1 MNRIFN
7 VIWSTTKEKWLVVS
21 EKVKSNGGVP
31 KSSLMSLAVLS
42 SMLAA
47 GVPAYA
53 IDPGELPAGGQIT
66 AGAGSIGSSS
76 NRMTVNQTSQQMIAN
91 WSSFNIGT
99 GASVQFIQPNVS
111 ATALNHIADQ
121 NPTQILGSLS
131 ANGKVFLLNQSGI
144 IFGKNARV
152 DVGGLVASTLNM
164 LDTDF
169 LAGRYKF
176 TNSGKPGEILNQGS
190 INILQGGVVA
200 LIGPKVTNDGTIEA
214 NGGSVALGA
223 GKQVSLDLKGDG
235 LITFTVD
242 EGAVDALVQNSGLV
256 KADGGIVVM
265 TARAADVL
273 TQSAVNN
280 SGIVQARSMEQKEG
294 RIILDAVGGM
304 TTLSGTLDASSTDGK
319 GGQVVAT
326 GDRVWVKDGAHL
338 TASGVT
344 GGGEVLVGGNWQ
356 GKDTSIHQATGT
368 IVESGALLEANA
380 TDTGNGGTIVAWSDV
395 TNPLSVTR
403 AYGTF
408 EAMGGLNGGDGGR
421 IETSGHWLDVAG
433 ISVSASSLAGTAGL
447 WLLDPYNVTI
457 SSNILNNGSWDNTSS
472 GQFWI
477 PNGNISNIS
486 VDDITSQLNFGTN
499 VTVQT
504 LGLGTGSQEGIISIN
519 TNIKTTSINNVKLTL
534 NAYDHINLDSDI
546 IDLGLDTNSKL
557 DLDFITVIGGVTGS
571 GNITGINGAT
581 TFNIGGSS
589 DYAGSISGAN
599 RSVIKNGIGSLT
611 LSGISSYTGSTTV
624 FSGTLLLGAS
634 NIISDQSNVT
644 VNNNS
649 ILNIGIYSDI
659 VGQVIVKDNG
669 SIIGTSGILTSNSA
683 YTFNT
688 GTGYTT
694 SISAILSGTAYLLK
708 IGTGLVTLSGVNTY
722 SGITT
727 INGGTISIG
736 ADSGLGTAPVS
747 AAAGQLTFKVGTLQT
762 TNTFELSS
770 NRGISLVGAGTINTA
785 AGTMLTY
792 GGIMADGGSFTKLG
806 VGTLT
811 LSGSNNYTGSTIIN
825 GGTIRASN
833 NSALGTVSG
842 GVTVANGAALE
853 LDKNVTI
860 GAEQLSLSGTGM
872 SNGGALC
879 SVSGNNIY
887 QGSITLAG
895 DTFINADAL
904 TTTLSLDNPINGP
917 YSLALNGSGTINLG
931 GVVGGSVP
939 LASFTTGNA
948 LLLNINSGAVKT
960 IGAQTYNGRT
970 AFNYV
975 GTTTLTTTNN
985 NIIATATVDAGKVT
999 AVSGSTLTLN
1009 TGSGNVTFTNVN
1021 NDFATVSVTNAG
1033 AVSLVDSN
1041 ELTISGINTTGAID
1055 IATLTNDLTLNGTI
1069 ITTNASSMAILL
1081 NAAKYTDAGTATG
1094 GDIIWSAGSINVGP
1108 GGIATLYTGSI
1119 SGSTALA
1126 SLIGSGSGRFRYN
1139 SDELVTNYSPISAPL
1154 ALGLNAVYREQPVL
1168 KVTPNNESI
1177 TYGDTL
1183 PSFTVKSYVGSVNG
1197 DIDPG
1202 VTGSAVLV
1210 VDGSKSTSD
1219 NYIAGQHNVR
1229 YDNIHSTL
1237 VSNLGYG
1244 FTDNTSNPIEL
1255 TITARTLTITG
1266 FQSDNKVYDRNT
1278 TAVIGS
1284 TGNLVGV
1291 VSGDTVG
1298 FTNGGA
1304 TFASKNV
1311 ANGITVTLNGV
1322 TLTGADLGNYTYSNG
1337 TTKDLSDITP
1347 KPLTIT
1353 GFQSDN
1359 KVYDRNATAVIS
1371 NGGTLVGVVSGDTV
1385 GFTNPQAT
1393 FASKNVANGIT
1404 VTLNGVTLT
1413 GTDLSNYTYS
1423 SGSATDLSDITPAPL
1438 TVTARNQMKLY
1449 DGSAYS
1455 GGNGVIFDPVVSF
1468 SDIDDTQSGYTG
1480 TSQGA
1485 IQSGTYVIT
1494 PKGYTSSN
1502 YNITFAN
1509 GQLTIISLVPMPP
1522 EWSVSTPPSSP
1533 PATLLHVNVGD
1544 QIQGNNRGL
1553 PDLSPMIAP
1562 SGNVQQVTRVFMP
1575 EEFVRSSSSYIFPL
1589 PSNVYSQL
1597 SESMGTENVF
1607 LQDGSS
1613 LPGWIKYDVQK
1624 KVFMVTD
1631 VPPGALPVT
1640 VIVKQGDLSWPVV
1653 IIQ

>member
-31 KSSLMSLAVLS
+31 KSSLLSIAVLTS
-42 SMLAA
+42 LFAA

-53 IDPGELPAGGQIT
+53 IDSGALPTGGQIT
-66 AGAGSIGSSS
+66 AGAGTIGASGTS
-76 NRMTVNQTSQQMIAN
+76 MTVNQSSQQMIAN
-91 WSSFNIGT
+91 WSSFNIGKD
-99 GASVQFIQPNVS
+99 ASVQFIQPNVS
-111 ATALNHIADQ
+111 ATVLNHIADQ

-152 DVGGLVASTLNM
+152 DVGALVASS
-164 LDTDF
+164 LDLRDSDF

-176 TNSGKPGEILNQGS
+176 NNSGTAGEILNQGS
-190 INILQGGVVA
+190 INIFQDGVVA
-200 LIGPKVTNDGTIEA
+200 LIGTKVTNEGAISA

-223 GKQVSLDLKGDG
+223 GNQVSLDLKGDG

-242 EGAVDALVQNSGLV
+242 EGAVDALVENKGLI
-256 KADGGIVVM
+256 KGDGGLVVM

-294 RIILDAVGGM
+294 RILLDAVGGM
-304 TTLSGTLDASSTDGK
+304 TTVSGTLDASSTDGK

-326 GDRVWVKDGAHL
+326 GDRVLVKDGAHL
-338 TASGVT
+338 TASGLT

-380 TDTGNGGTIVAWSDV
+380 TDTGNGGTVVAWSDV

-408 EAMGGLNGGDGGR
+408 EAMGGTNGGDGGR

-433 ISVSASSLAGTAGL
+433 ISVSASSPTGTAGL

-457 SSNILNNGSWDNTSS
+457 SSNIINNNGSWDTTSS
-472 GQFWI
+472 DPFWI
-477 PNGNISNIS
+477 PNGTSSNIW
-486 VDDITSQLNFGTN
+486 VHDIENQLNSGTN

-504 LGLGTGSQEGIISIN
+504 LGIGTGNQEGIISID
-519 TNIKTTSINNVKLTL
+519 TNINITSISNVKLTL
-534 NAYDHINLDSDI
+534 NAYDHINLTSDI
-546 IDLGLDTNSKL
+546 IDSGSDTNSKL
-557 DLDFITVIGGVTGS
+557 DLDFITVIGGVTGL
-571 GNITGINGAT
+571 GNITGNNGAT

-599 RSVIKNGIGSLT
+599 RSVIKNGIGSLK

-624 FSGTLLLGAS
+624 SSGTLLLGAS

-644 VNNNS
+644 VNTNS

-659 VGQVIVKDNG
+659 VGQVIVNNNG

-683 YTFNT
+683 YIFNT

-694 SISAILSGTAYLLK
+694 SISAILSGTAHLLK
-708 IGTGLVTLSGVNTY
+708 NGTGLVTLSGVNTY

-727 INGGTISIG
+727 INAGTISIG

-747 AAAGQLTFKVGTLQT
+747 AAAGQLTFIGGTLQT
-762 TNTFELSS
+762 TNTFALSS

-904 TTTLSLDNPINGP
+904 TTTLSLDNSINGNF
-917 YSLALNGSGTINLG
+917 SLSLNGSGTINLG

-975 GTTTLTTTNN
+975 GTTTLTTSNN
-985 NIIATATVDAGKVT
+985 NITATATVDAGKLT
-999 AVSGSTLTLN
+999 AVRGSTLTLN

-1021 NDFATVSVTNAG
+1021 NDFATVSVTKAG

-1055 IATLTNDLTLNGTI
+1055 IATLTNDLTVDGNIATS
-1069 ITTNASSMAILL
+1069 NSSSTAIAL
-1081 NAAKYTDAGTATG
+1081 NAAKNTKAGIATG
-1094 GDIIWSAGSINVGP
+1094 GDIFLKSGMISVGS

-1119 SGSTALA
+1119 PGSTALA

-1139 SDELVTNYSPISAPL
+1139 SDEVSTNYTK
-1154 ALGLNAVYREQPVL
+1154 ALDQGMNEIYRETPTG
-1168 KVTPNNESI
+1168 VTVIANDETI
-1177 TYGDTL
+1177 TYGSNPKL
-1183 PSFTVKSYVGSVNG
+1183 EYSFTGLQNNDTMSGIASVDVN
-1197 DIDPG
+1197 
-1202 VTGSAVLV
+1202 
-1210 VDGSKSTSD
+1210 GSKSSSG
-1219 NYIAGQHNVR
+1219 NYFFGAH
-1229 YDNIHSTL
+1229 TL
-1237 VSNLGYG
+1237 TPSGLPASPSLLGYTYTYVTG
-1244 FTDNTSNPIEL
+1244 
-1255 TITARTLTITG
+1255 TLTVQQKELIVTAPNNVTKIYNSLLDVPVAYSATLGTLAMGDVVNTAATLLYVDKNVGTNKTVNVSGLTLKDGSGSNITG
-1266 FQSDNKVYDRNT
+1266 NYNITYTPSITGSITQASLIVAAPDNVTKIYNGLLDVPVSYNAIVGSLVTGDVVNT
-1278 TAVIGS
+1278 AATLLYVDKNVGTNKTVNVSGLTLKDGS
-1284 TGNLVGV
+1284 GSNITGNY
-1291 VSGDTVG
+1291 
-1298 FTNGGA
+1298 N
-1304 TFASKNV
+1304 
-1311 ANGITVTLNGV
+1311 IT
-1322 TLTGADLGNYTYSNG
+1322 YTPS
-1337 TTKDLSDITP
+1337 
-1347 KPLTIT
+1347 IT
-1353 GFQSDN
+1353 GSITQASLI
-1359 KVYDRNATAVIS
+1359 VAARNAV
-1371 NGGTLVGVVSGDTV
+1371 
-1385 GFTNPQAT
+1385 
-1393 FASKNVANGIT
+1393 
-1404 VTLNGVTLT
+1404 
-1413 GTDLSNYTYS
+1413 
-1423 SGSATDLSDITPAPL
+1423 
-1438 TVTARNQMKLY
+1438 KLY
-1449 DGSAYS
+1449 DGLSYS
-1455 GGNGVIFDPVVSF
+1455 GGNGIIYMGIVNNE
-1468 SDIDDTQSGYTG
+1468 SDLALHDTLVYTG

-1485 IQSGTYVIT
+1485 IQRGTYVIT
-1494 PKGYTSSN
+1494 PGGYTSSN
-1502 YNITFAN
+1502 YHITYTD
-1509 GQLTIISLVPMPP
+1509 GQLTITSGLTPP
-1522 EWSVSTPPSSP
+1522 EWFISPPPSSP
-1533 PATLLHVNVGD
+1533 PATLVEVNVGGKTH
-1544 QIQGNNRGL
+1544 GNERGL
-1553 PDLSPMIAP
+1553 PDLTSMEAL
-1562 SGNVQQVTRVFMP
+1562 SGNAPQVTRVFMP
-1575 EEFVRSSSSYIFPL
+1575 EEFVRSSSSFIFPL
-1589 PSNVYSQL
+1589 PENVLSQL
-1597 SESMGTENVF
+1597 SGSIGSENVF
-1607 LQDGSS
+1607 LIDGSP
-1613 LPGWIKYDVQK
+1613 LPGWIKYDIQN
-1624 KVFMVTD
+1624 KVFRATD
-1631 VPPGALPVT
+1631 VPPDAIPLT
-1640 VIVKQGDLSWPVV
+1640 VLVKQGDLSWEVV
-1653 IIQ
+1653 ILQ